1 MYSEAEVRAKMDTL
15 EWEIA
20 KACINGVDMVPD
32 DSDLPHI
39 MECAKQI
46 FELSQGR
53 NEVRFD
59 RQGRPSIM
67 VNFFNSREAR
77 LDYLSGGGSYFSDSE
92 YGAENSSY
100 AYNIHPAFIVDGN
113 PVNVRRI
120 GKYLDIRYD
129 GKNYHQSL
137 PGFDPACGTGGVTM
151 SYSGLA
157 SACDAINSGIKRE
170 DGDAVENMTIA
181 DYGYLGLLSVRKGFC
196 ARGNDSQGLSG
207 QVTSEHGV
215 PAAGYSN
222 YRYYNKFVLTK
233 TGSGPDS
240 WRHDGSPF
248 GVSDVRGNTGCL
260 VHGFQM
266 LEGRLLYVPN
276 NDLCSKASASGLAS
290 ELAETSSAY
299 KALKSDGTWLEQT
312 TTEES
317 MFYDYKEDMTDV
329 TSGSHAFE
337 IATSLT
343 HQQTSS
349 DPYGGISLSS
359 LAARDG
365 VTIPLYMRLML
376 NAPLLTG
383 NPTGYAYM
391 RNAASMRRVSFRGG
405 IWSYGV
411 GGAGFGSSN
420 GYNWGFGAWSNDYG
434 GGRVASYC

>member
-1 MYSEAEVRAKMDTL
+1 MLLYKRRH
-15 EWEIA
+15 
-20 KACINGVDMVPD
+20 GHP
-32 DSDLPHI
+32 LPITGH
-39 MECAKQI
+39 
-46 FELSQGR
+46 
-53 NEVRFD
+53 
-59 RQGRPSIM
+59 
-67 VNFFNSREAR
+67 
-77 LDYLSGGGSYFSDSE
+77 
-92 YGAENSSY
+92 
-100 AYNIHPAFIVDGN
+100 
-113 PVNVRRI
+113 
-120 GKYLDIRYD
+120 LDIRYK

-157 SACDAINSGIKRE
+157 SACDAINSGTKRE

-222 YRYYNKFVLTK
+222 YRYRNKFVLTK

-248 GVSDVRGNTGCL
+248 GVSDVRGNTGCF

-317 MFYDYKEDMTDV
+317 MLYDYAQDMSSV
-329 TSGSHAFE
+329 TSGQHSFV
-337 IATSLT
+337 IATSLVN
-343 HQQTSS
+343 QQVNN
-349 DPYGGISLSS
+349 DPYGGIPLSS

-391 RNAASMRRVSFRGG
+391 RNAASMRRVSIRGG
-405 IWSYGV
+405 GWGDGV
-411 GGAGFGSSN
+411 GGAGFGFSY
-420 GYNWGFGAWSNDYG
+420 GHWGFGTWSGDYG